1 MIYIF
6 CIYHKRIMVILGID
20 PGFGRIGY
28 GIINF
33 SNNQYKIVEY
43 GCITTPENSYFPKRL
58 NKIEEDLE
66 TILLRHK
73 NIDVASIEDLYFNT
87 NTTTAIKVAQAR
99 GVILNTLSKHEID
112 IFEYTPIQAKQ
123 AIAGYGRA
131 SKHQVMEMLKKYLK
145 MENMPKLDDT
155 ADALALAIC
164 HVQYNRYTEF
174 TGTDKSKKGHMTKLQ
189 EVYEQAAKED
199 KENQKRRNEMIKKA
213 LEKENTKR
221 ITKIN

>member
-1 MIYIF
+1 
-6 CIYHKRIMVILGID
+6 MVILGID

-99 GVILNTLSKHEID
+99 GVILNTLSKHDID
-112 IFEYTPIQAKQ
+112 IYEYTPIQAKQ
-123 AIAGYGRA
+123 AIVGYGRA
-131 SKHQVMEMLKKYLK
+131 NKHQVMDMLKRFLK
-145 MENMPKLDDT
+145 LENMPKLDDT

-164 HVQYNRYTEF
+164 HTQYNRYIEF
-174 TGTDKSKKGHMTKLQ
+174 DGTDKSKKKNYTKL
-189 EVYEQAAKED
+189 EEIYIKESQKD
-199 KENQKRRNEMIKKA
+199 KELLKKRDQMIKKA
-213 LEKENTKR
+213 LDKEKKQRVIKN
-221 ITKIN
+221 I

>member
-1 MIYIF
+1 MII
-6 CIYHKRIMVILGID
+6 IGID

-28 GIINF
+28 GIIDYTK
-33 SNNQYKIVEY
+33 NQYKILEY

-66 TILLRHK
+66 SIISRYEK
-73 NIDVASIEDLYFNT
+73 IDFASIEDLYFNT

-99 GVILNTLSKHEID
+99 GVILNTLSKHDID

-131 SKHQVMEMLKKYLK
+131 DKHQVMECLKKFLK
-145 MENMPKLDDT
+145 LGNMPKLDDT

-164 HVQYNRYTEF
+164 HTQYNKYTEF
-174 TGTDKSKKGHMTKLQ
+174 TGTDKSKKKTTTKLEQ
-189 EVYEQAAKED
+189 VYEEQAKSAKEQE
-199 KENQKRRNEMIKKA
+199 KKRNQMIKKA
-213 LEKENTKR
+213 LEKESRAK
-221 ITKIN
+221 K

>member
-1 MIYIF
+1 
-6 CIYHKRIMVILGID
+6 MVILGID

-99 GVILNTLSKHEID
+99 GVIVLCSQKYCGNIY
-112 IFEYTPIQAKQ
+112 EYTPLQIKQ
-123 AIAGYGRA
+123 ALTGQGRA
-131 SKHQVMEMLKKYLK
+131 EKAQVQYMVKTILGL
-145 MENMPKLDDT
+145 NSIPKPDDA
-155 ADALALAIC
+155 ADALAVAIT
-164 HVQYNRYTEF
+164 HSQTNNTI
-174 TGTDKSKKGHMTKLQ
+174 SN
-189 EVYEQAAKED
+189 
-199 KENQKRRNEMIKKA
+199 NQI
-213 LEKENTKR
+213 
-221 ITKIN
+221 